1 MIRKKKESQLVVDL
15 DGPNGNAFYLLG
27 LASKLSRQLGLD
39 KMEVMSEM
47 RSGDYNNLL
56 ITFNKYFPMVVLETD
71 NLEYLDLLGE

>member
-27 LASKLSRQLGLD
+27 LAGNLSRQLGLD
-39 KMEVMSEM
+39 GAQVKSEM

-56 ITFNKYFPMVVLETD
+56 ITFNKYFPMVTLETD